1 MASIIL
7 KNKYLPLKLPNLTP
21 NCSSNS
27 APFQTK
33 LAQIPYLL
41 MPHINITDRTHII
54 MHPLLS
60 PSPTTTVTTVPRI
73 TLDGVRKPSSCLS
86 AFLRRERLQD
96 TFVVSDW
103 TLGKQQPEHQQR
115 MLACLRRLCLQHLK
129 SADSWSK
136 FFFKSRKFLF
146 TFDSDFKV
154 SEIQLKKAN
163 KIYFRH
169 QCCCVFPC
177 SAVLRFPSCS
187 YRVTAE
193 WTTSARPVRLG
204 W

>member
-21 NCSSNS
+21 DCSSNS

-41 MPHINITDRTHII
+41 MPQINITDRTHII

-60 PSPTTTVTTVPRI
+60 PSPTTTVTTVLRI

-115 MLACLRRLCLQHLK
+115 MLACLWLLCLQHLK
-129 SADSWSK
+129 SVDSWSK
-136 FFFKSRKFLF
+136 FFFLKSRKFLF
-146 TFDSDFKV
+146 TFDSNFKV
-154 SEIQLKKAN
+154 PEIQLKKSKQN
-163 KIYFRH
+163 PF

-187 YRVTAE
+187 YRVTELLLA
-193 WTTSARPVRLG
+193 SRRRLCVR
-204 W
+204 

>member
-1 MASIIL
+1 MLMASIIL
-7 KNKYLPLKLPNLTP
+7 KKNKYLPLKLPNLTP
-21 NCSSNS
+21 DCSSNS

-115 MLACLRRLCLQHLK
+115 MLACLWLLCLRHLK

-136 FFFKSRKFLF
+136 FFLSPVNSYSHLIPTSRFRKYSWKKQTKSISVL
-146 TFDSDFKV
+146 
-154 SEIQLKKAN
+154 
-163 KIYFRH
+163 
-169 QCCCVFPC
+169 
-177 SAVLRFPSCS
+177 LRFPVFRSVAFS
-187 YRVTAE
+187 
-193 WTTSARPVRLG
+193 
-204 W
+204 